1 MQRIG
6 AMRKEG
12 QRSMGEQH
20 YIEVKNLVK
29 NYDTGKVKVCAVDHI
44 SFYVDQGE
52 FIGIMGASGSGKTT
66 ILNILSAIDTMSE
79 GQVVYDGADMSGMNE
94 EGLADFR
101 RKNLG
106 FVFQDYNLLDTL
118 TIEENIMLPMI
129 LTKGERGRIS
139 GRNAVHTACLKE
151 EIDNTVKEI
160 AERLQISD
168 IMEKFPYE
176 VSGGQKQRA
185 ACARA
190 VVNHPKLILADE
202 PTGALDSKS
211 SAMLLHTLQI
221 MNEELGATILMVTHD
236 VFSAC
241 YCERI
246 LFLRDGKIC
255 AELKREDRNEREYLN
270 RILDMQSKIGDEEM
284 IKTEGRVC

>member
-1 MQRIG
+1 
-6 AMRKEG
+6 
-12 QRSMGEQH
+12 MGEQH

-29 NYDTGKVKVCAVDHI
+29 NYDTGKVKVRAVDHVN
-44 SFYVDQGE
+44 FYVEQGE

-66 ILNILSAIDTMSE
+66 ILNILSAIDTMSD
-79 GQVVYDGADMSGMNE
+79 GQVIFDGADMSGMNE

-118 TIEENIMLPMI
+118 TIEENIMLPLI
-129 LTKGERGRIS
+129 LTKGERRRIF
-139 GRNAVHTACLKE
+139 GRNTVHTACLKE
-151 EIDNTVKEI
+151 EIDNVVKEI
-160 AERLQISD
+160 SERLQISD

-190 VVNHPKLILADE
+190 IVNHPKLILADE

-211 SAMLLHTLQI
+211 SAMLLRTLQV
-221 MNEELGATILMVTHD
+221 MNEKLGATILMVTHD

-246 LFLRDGKIC
+246 LFLNDGKIC
-255 AELKREDRNEREYLN
+255 AELKRENRGKREYLN
-270 RILDMQSKIGDEEM
+270 YILDVQSRIGNGNSM
-284 IKTEGRVC
+284 TMEGRVC